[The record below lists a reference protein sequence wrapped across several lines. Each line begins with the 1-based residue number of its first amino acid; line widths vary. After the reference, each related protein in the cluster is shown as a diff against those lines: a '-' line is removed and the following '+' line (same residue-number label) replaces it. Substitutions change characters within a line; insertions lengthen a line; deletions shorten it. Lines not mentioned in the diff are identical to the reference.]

1 MKRVLVTGATGFIG
15 RQCLPMLLEHGY
27 EVHGTFFRKEGPH
40 AADVHWHHADLLDG
54 NQLSEVMRRVA
65 PTHLLHLAWNA
76 IPGVYVSSLDNVD
89 WLRSS
94 LHLVQL
100 FRELGGERVVGAG
113 TCFEYDW
120 SYGYCRE
127 PLTPLN
133 PSTLY
138 GTCKHALQLA
148 LASFGEGAGLSSAWG
163 RIFFLYGPHEYES
176 RLVAS
181 VIRAVLRSET
191 APCSSG
197 NQIRDFLHVQ
207 DVAGAFVALLDSRV
221 TGPVNIASGRPV
233 TVGEVVETIGNQLE
247 RQDLI
252 ARGALPDRP
261 NEPSILL
268 ADVSRLTSEVGYSP
282 RHDLHTGLRD
292 TISWWRRQ

>member
-15 RQCLPMLLEHGY
+15 RQCLPMLLEKGY
-27 EVHGTFFRKEGPH
+27 EVHGTFLHGQTPH
-40 AADVHWHHADLLDG
+40 AENVHWHQADLLDG
-54 NQLSEVMRRVA
+54 NQLPDLVRRVA
-65 PTHLLHLAWNA
+65 PTHLLLLAWNA
-76 IPGVYVSSLDNVD
+76 TPGVYVSSLDNVD

-94 LHLVQL
+94 LQLVQL
-100 FRELGGERVVGAG
+100 FKEFSGERVVGAG

-127 PLTPLN
+127 SLTPLH

-148 LASFGEGAGLSSAWG
+148 LAGFGKGAGLSSAWG
-163 RIFFLYGPHEYES
+163 RIFFLYGPNEYES

-181 VIRAVLRSET
+181 VISAVLRSET

-197 NQIRDFLHVQ
+197 KQIRDFLHVQ

-221 TGPVNIASGRPV
+221 TGPVNIASGQPI
-233 TVGEVVETIGNQLE
+233 TIGEVVETIGEQLE
-247 RQDLI
+247 RPDLI
-252 ARGALPDRP
+252 ARGVLPDRP
-261 NEPSILL
+261 NEPSVLF
-268 ADVSRLTSEVGYSP
+268 ADVSRLTSEVGYRP
-282 RHDLHTGLRD
+282 RHDLHSGLRD

>member
-15 RQCLPMLLEHGY
+15 RQCLPMLLENGY
-27 EVHGTFFRKEGPH
+27 EVHGTFFRKEAPH
-40 AADVHWHHADLLDG
+40 AADVHWHHADLLDA
-54 NQLSEVMRRVA
+54 NQLSELMRRVA

-76 IPGVYVSSLDNVD
+76 TPGVYMSSPENVD
-89 WLRSS
+89 WLRSG
-94 LHLVQL
+94 LYLVQL
-100 FRELGGERVVGAG
+100 FKEFGGERIVGAG

-127 PLTPLN
+127 SLTPLN

-138 GTCKHALQLA
+138 GTCKHALQMA
-148 LASFGEGAGLSSAWG
+148 IAGFSEGAGLSSAWG
-163 RIFFLYGPHEYES
+163 RIFFLYGPHEHES

-181 VIRAVLRSET
+181 VIRAVLRGEP
-191 APCSSG
+191 ARCSSG

-207 DVAGAFVALLDSRV
+207 DVGGAFVALLDSQV
-221 TGPVNIASGRPV
+221 TGPVNIASGQPV
-233 TVGEVVETIGNQLE
+233 RISEVVETIGQHLE
-247 RQDLI
+247 RPDLI
-252 ARGALPDRP
+252 ALGALPDRP

-268 ADVSRLTSEVGYSP
+268 ADASRLTSEVGYRP
-282 RHDLHTGLRD
+282 RHDLRTGLQD